1 VHVTIEARK
10 DAVAAMNPGPS
21 GTPLHTAAVAKA
33 TLAIDS
39 LAGFAD
45 RRGIADAMWAGYFKL
60 SANEPHRLPK
70 LVASIMR
77 DFRTGDVAYALIR
90 YNDEH

>member
-1 VHVTIEARK
+1 MHVTIEARK

-33 TLAIDS
+33 TLAIDN
-39 LAGFAD
+39 LAGFANWL
-45 RRGIADAMWAGYFKL
+45 GIADAVWAGYFKL

-70 LVASIMR
+70 LVASIVR
-77 DFRTGDVAYALIR
+77 DFRTDDVAYALVR
-90 YNDEH
+90 YNEEH